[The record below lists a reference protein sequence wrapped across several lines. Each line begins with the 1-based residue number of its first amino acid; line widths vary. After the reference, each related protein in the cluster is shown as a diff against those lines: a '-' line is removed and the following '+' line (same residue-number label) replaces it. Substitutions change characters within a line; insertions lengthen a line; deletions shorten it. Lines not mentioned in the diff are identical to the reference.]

1 MLTSIFAFNKASYSS
16 TLAVNLLAIV
26 ARLLDCN
33 CNISNLVIGLS
44 IDVLVD
50 VARGINDSPN
60 VSFDVGLGALIEI
73 GQNVATIFVTTCNY

>member
-1 MLTSIFAFNKASYSS
+1 MLTFTFVLNRTSHSS

-26 ARLLDCN
+26 ARFLDCDYS
-33 CNISNLVIGLS
+33 ISNLVIGLS

-50 VARGINDSPN
+50 VARSIIDSFN

-73 GQNVATIFVTTCNY
+73 GQNVTTIFVTTCNY